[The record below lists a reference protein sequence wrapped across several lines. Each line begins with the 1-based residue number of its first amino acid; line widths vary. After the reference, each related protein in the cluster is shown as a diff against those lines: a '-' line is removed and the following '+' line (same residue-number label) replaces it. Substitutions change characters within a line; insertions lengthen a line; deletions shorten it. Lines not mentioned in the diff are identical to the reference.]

1 MLEQKPLVII
11 VEDDAAIV
19 QFIRV
24 GLKNLPVEIEEHL
37 SLESFLKNR
46 PQRDSRYGCLIM
58 DVYLPD
64 GNGLD
69 FLSKRAD
76 YRIPAFLPLI
86 FITGQG
92 DIPMAVESMSKG
104 AWSFLPKPL
113 DLNSLRSMVTQ
124 ACDWSAQEEKR
135 ERALSEAR
143 DRWDSL
149 TEQEKVVA
157 KYMLSSMPNKNIAVH
172 LDVSIR
178 TVEARRHAIF
188 EKLHV
193 DGLCEFAQ
201 LATSLGIFPDAN
213 ELAPAGKVL
222 SDVSLMASD

>member
-1 MLEQKPLVII
+1 MSLQNSLVII

-19 QFIRV
+19 QLIRA

-37 SLESFLKNR
+37 SFESFLKSKDR
-46 PQRDSRYGCLIM
+46 YASRSGCLIM

-64 GNGLD
+64 GNGME
-69 FLSKRAD
+69 FLSKRAELK
-76 YRIPAFLPLI
+76 IPTFLPLI

-113 DLNSLRSMVTQ
+113 DLNSLRNKVTQ
-124 ACDWSAQEEKR
+124 ACDWSIQEEKR
-135 ERALSEAR
+135 ERALHEAR
-143 DRWDSL
+143 NRWDSL
-149 TEQEKVVA
+149 TEQEKLVA
-157 KYMLSSMPNKNIAVH
+157 RYMLSSMPNKNIAVH

-213 ELAPAGKVL
+213 ELAPNSKV
-222 SDVSLMASD
+222 VVEAS